1 MTASGVETVVHG
13 VRLPDASST
22 TGLTEPV
29 DLHLGRRVIAV
40 SPAGRRPT
48 GVDVLNGDGRVA
60 LPGLV
65 DAHVHGEAAVL
76 DPEVQHAMLRQG
88 VTSIVI
94 GQDGVSFAPSHVTGA
109 ESLRSAGA
117 ALSHA
122 TGTGAGT
129 DRIPARHPSSSS
141 SSSASA
147 DLDATTWASRYFSA
161 INGEHPT
168 FRGGGVADLLAT
180 YDGTTPVNV
189 AYLVPHGT
197 LRYALLGDSD
207 RPATRAERDLLVA
220 ALVDGLDAGA
230 VGMSTGLEYVPAAYA
245 DREEL
250 VALARVLAGRGLPH
264 VSHMRGYEDRAGAA
278 MAELVSIAAETGV
291 ATHVSHYH
299 GPSAELAGYVDD
311 ALASGLDVS
320 FDSYPYLRGASILSM
335 VALPTWLPIADPERT
350 VAALRDPA
358 VLARLRTEHLPGLV
372 DLWPRVTMA
381 SVPGEHVWAEGL
393 SLVEVARRLALS
405 PADTAVE
412 LLVSTGLRAGC
423 VFAQPPTN
431 SAASVLALSTHPAQM
446 GGSDAIYAGGRPH
459 PRGWGAFARMLAQVR
474 SGDWT
479 WSEAQHHLSTAAARR
494 FGLAGRGSLE
504 VGSVADVALVDPG
517 TVRDLATYDEP
528 RRLATGV
535 TDVVVAGRR
544 VLADGELTGLTPGRS
559 LRPSTAPTTVTA
571 PAPAP
576 ASAHRTGGRA

>member
-1 MTASGVETVVHG
+1 MTASSVETVVHG

-48 GVDVLNGDGRVA
+48 GVDVLDGDGRVA

-88 VTSIVI
+88 VTSIVV

-117 ALSHA
+117 TLSHA
-122 TGTGAGT
+122 TGSGAGT
-129 DRIPARHPSSSS
+129 DRIRARHPSSSS

-147 DLDATTWASRYFSA
+147 DLDATTWAGRYFSA

-207 RPATRAERDLLVA
+207 RPATAAERDLLVA

-264 VSHMRGYEDRAGAA
+264 VSHMRGYEDRACAA

-299 GPSAELAGYVDD
+299 GPATELAGYVDD

-393 SLVEVARRLALS
+393 SLVEVARRLGLS

-528 RRLATGV
+528 RQLATGV

-559 LRPSTAPTTVTA
+559 LRPSTAPA
-571 PAPAP
+571 PAPAT

>member
-48 GVDVLNGDGRVA
+48 GVDVLDGDGRVA

-88 VTSIVI
+88 VTSIVV

-129 DRIPARHPSSSS
+129 DRIPARHPSS

-245 DREEL
+245 DRDEL
-250 VALARVLAGRGLPH
+250 VALARALAGRGLPH

-299 GPSAELAGYVDD
+299 GPAAELAGYVDD

-358 VLARLRTEHLPGLV
+358 VLARLRTEHLPGLF

-559 LRPSTAPTTVTA
+559 LRPSTAP
-571 PAPAP
+571 APAP

>member
-1 MTASGVETVVHG
+1 MTGEDVETVVHG
-13 VRLPDASST
+13 VRLPDPSST

-29 DLHLGRRVIAV
+29 DLHLGHHVQAV
-40 SPAGRRPT
+40 TPAGRRPT
-48 GVDVLNGDGRVA
+48 GVDVVDGKGRVA

-76 DPEVQHAMLRQG
+76 DPEVQQAMLRQG
-88 VTSIVI
+88 ITSIVV
-94 GQDGVSFAPSHVTGA
+94 GQDGVSFAPSEV
-109 ESLRSAGA
+109 AGSTRA
-117 ALSHA
+117 F
-122 TGTGAGT
+122 
-129 DRIPARHPSSSS
+129 P
-141 SSSASA
+141 
-147 DLDATTWASRYFSA
+147 DATTWASRYFSA
-161 INGEHPT
+161 INGDHPT
-168 FRGGGVADLLAT
+168 FRGGGVGDLLAT

-207 RPATRAERDLLVA
+207 RPATPAERELLVA
-220 ALVDGLDAGA
+220 ALVEGLDAGA
-230 VGMSTGLEYVPAAYA
+230 VGMSTGLEYVPAASA

-250 VALARVLAGRGLPH
+250 VALARVLAARGLPH
-264 VSHMRGYEDRAGAA
+264 VSHMRGYEDKAGAA

-299 GPSAELAGYVDD
+299 GPAAELAGYVDD
-311 ALASGLDVS
+311 ARASGLDLT

-335 VALPTWLPIADPERT
+335 VALPTWLPIADPDRT
-350 VAALRDPA
+350 VAALRDPS
-358 VLARLRTEHLPGLV
+358 VVARLHAEHLPGLV

-381 SVPGEHVWAEGL
+381 SVPGDHVWAEGL
-393 SLVEVARRLALS
+393 SLVEVARRLDLS
-405 PADTAVE
+405 PADTAIE

-431 SAASVLALSTHPAQM
+431 SAASVLTLSTHPAQM
-446 GGSDAIYAGGRPH
+446 GGSDAIYRGSRPH

-479 WSEAQHHLSTAAARR
+479 WSEAQHHLSTAAAQR

-517 TVRDLATYDEP
+517 TVRDLATYEEP

-535 TDVVVAGRR
+535 ADVFVAGRQ
-544 VLADGELTGLTPGRS
+544 VLADGGLTGLTPGRA
-559 LRPSTAPTTVTA
+559 LRPSTVTA
-571 PAPAP
+571 APP
-576 ASAHRTGGRA
+576 HPGGRA

>member
-48 GVDVLNGDGRVA
+48 GVDVLDGDGRVA

-88 VTSIVI
+88 VTSIVV

-129 DRIPARHPSSSS
+129 DRIPARHPSS

-245 DREEL
+245 DRDEL
-250 VALARVLAGRGLPH
+250 VALARALAGRGLPH

-299 GPSAELAGYVDD
+299 GPAAELAGYVDD

-559 LRPSTAPTTVTA
+559 LRPSTAPA
-571 PAPAP
+571 PAT

>member
-1 MTASGVETVVHG
+1 MTDQGRETVETVVHG
-13 VRLPDASST
+13 VRLPDPSST
-22 TGLTEPV
+22 TGLTAPV
-29 DLHLGRRVIAV
+29 DLHLGRHVLAV
-40 SPAGRRPT
+40 TPAGRRPA
-48 GVDVLNGDGRVA
+48 GADVVDGDGRVA

-65 DAHVHGEAAVL
+65 DAHVHGEAAVF
-76 DPEVQHAMLRQG
+76 DPAVQQAMLRQG
-88 VTSIVI
+88 VTSIVV
-94 GQDGVSFAPSHVTGA
+94 GQDGVSFAPSRVPEGGRPSPPQA
-109 ESLRSAGA
+109 
-117 ALSHA
+117 
-122 TGTGAGT
+122 
-129 DRIPARHPSSSS
+129 PAQTPAP
-141 SSSASA
+141 ASA
-147 DLDATTWASRYFSA
+147 VADATTWATRYFSA
-161 INGEHPT
+161 INGAHPT
-168 FRGGGVADLLAT
+168 FVGGGVGDLLAT

-207 RPATRAERDLLVA
+207 RPASPAERDLLVA
-220 ALVDGLDAGA
+220 ALADGLDAGA

-245 DREEL
+245 DRDEL
-250 VALARVLAGRGLPH
+250 VALARVLAARGLPH
-264 VSHMRGYEDRAGAA
+264 VSHMRGYEDKAGPA

-299 GPSAELAGYVDD
+299 GPAAELAGYVDD
-311 ALASGLDVS
+311 ARASGLDLT

-335 VALPTWLPIADPERT
+335 VALPTWLPIADPDKT

-358 VLARLRTEHLPGLV
+358 VVARLHAEHLPGLV

-393 SLVEVARRLALS
+393 PLVEVARRLDLS

-423 VFAQPPTN
+423 VFAQPPTS

-479 WSEAQHHLSTAAARR
+479 WSEAQHHLSTAAAQR
-494 FGLAGRGSLE
+494 FGLVGRGTLD
-504 VGSVADVALVDPG
+504 VGAVADVALVDPG

-528 RRLATGV
+528 RRFAAGV
-535 TDVVVAGRR
+535 ADVVVAGRR
-544 VLADGELTGLTPGRS
+544 VLADGRLTGLTPGRA
-559 LRPSTAPTTVTA
+559 LRPSTASSTA
-571 PAPAP
+571 PHP
-576 ASAHRTGGRA
+576 GGRA

>member
-48 GVDVLNGDGRVA
+48 GVDVLDGDGRVA

-88 VTSIVI
+88 VTSIVV

-109 ESLRSAGA
+109 ESVRSAGA

-207 RPATRAERDLLVA
+207 RPATAAERDVLVA

-299 GPSAELAGYVDD
+299 GPAAELAGYVDD

-517 TVRDLATYDEP
+517 SVRDLATYDEP

-559 LRPSTAPTTVTA
+559 LRPSTAPA

>member
-29 DLHLGRRVIAV
+29 DLHLGRRVTEV

-48 GVDVLNGDGRVA
+48 GVDVLDGDGRVA

-88 VTSIVI
+88 VTSIVV

-122 TGTGAGT
+122 TGPGAGT
-129 DRIPARHPSSSS
+129 DRIPARHPSS

-207 RPATRAERDLLVA
+207 RPATPAERDLLVA

-278 MAELVSIAAETGV
+278 MTELVSIAAETGV

-299 GPSAELAGYVDD
+299 GPATELAGYVED

-559 LRPSTAPTTVTA
+559 LRPSTAPAT
-571 PAPAP
+571 APAP

>member
-29 DLHLGRRVIAV
+29 DLHLGRRVIEV

-48 GVDVLNGDGRVA
+48 AVDVLDGDGRVA

-88 VTSIVI
+88 VTSIVV

-299 GPSAELAGYVDD
+299 GPAAELAGYVDD

-544 VLADGELTGLTPGRS
+544 VLADGELTGLTPGRP
-559 LRPSTAPTTVTA
+559 LRPSTAPATVT
-571 PAPAP
+571 AP

>member
-1 MTASGVETVVHG
+1 MTASRVETVVHG

-48 GVDVLNGDGRVA
+48 GVDVLDGDGRVA

-88 VTSIVI
+88 VTSIVV
-94 GQDGVSFAPSHVTGA
+94 GQDGVSFAPSHVPGA
-109 ESLRSAGA
+109 ESMRSAGA
-117 ALSHA
+117 APSRA
-122 TGTGAGT
+122 AGAGACACA
-129 DRIPARHPSSSS
+129 DRTPAPHPSSSA
-141 SSSASA
+141 SASA

-161 INGEHPT
+161 INGDHPT
-168 FRGGGVADLLAT
+168 FGGGGVADLLAT

-207 RPATRAERDLLVA
+207 RTATPAERDLLVA

-250 VALARVLAGRGLPH
+250 VALARVLVGRGLPH

-299 GPSAELAGYVDD
+299 GPAAELAGYVDD
-311 ALASGLDVS
+311 ALASGLDIS

-393 SLVEVARRLALS
+393 SLVEVARRLNLS

-544 VLADGELTGLTPGRS
+544 VLSDGELTGLTPGRS
-559 LRPSTAPTTVTA
+559 LRPSTTTTTA

>member
-1 MTASGVETVVHG
+1 MTASRVETVVHG

-48 GVDVLNGDGRVA
+48 GVDVLDGDGRVA

-88 VTSIVI
+88 VTSIVV

-129 DRIPARHPSSSS
+129 DRIPARHPSS

-207 RPATRAERDLLVA
+207 RPATPAERDLLVA

-250 VALARVLAGRGLPH
+250 VALALVLARRGLPH

-278 MAELVSIAAETGV
+278 MAELVSIAVETGV

-299 GPSAELAGYVDD
+299 GPAAELAGYVDD

-571 PAPAP
+571 PA
-576 ASAHRTGGRA
+576 SAHRTGGRA